1 MVKPWGKHKKILH
14 ELYIS
19 KKKKL
24 EQVMEIMEK
33 ERGFVAC
40 RRAYM
45 KTFRKWGYRK
55 NRKSRTASRESGSS
69 RKINTRLRSTVEPPC
84 EPPEVALEA
93 QVNTH
98 EANPYNPRHK
108 INACK
113 RRGYN
118 SPGRGATTSG
128 LASPLDKFKDSDDLK
143 KYIELVE
150 GFLLL
155 NEIKKKALLS
165 GNPDP
170 HSPVMS
176 DYQQV
181 LERVLSGD
189 PPIA

>member
-45 KTFRKWGYRK
+45 KTFRKWGYQK

-93 QVNTH
+93 RVNTH
-98 EANPYNPRHK
+98 EANPYNPTPTHK
-108 INACK
+108 INET
-113 RRGYN
+113 GYN
-118 SPGRGATTSG
+118 SPGRGATTGG
-128 LASPLDKFKDSDDLK
+128 LASPLDKFKDSDDLN
-143 KYIELVE
+143 KYIKLLE
-150 GFLLL
+150 GVLLL